1 MQPIKKAGIFTIP
14 VETAFQDA
22 KNIKLLEE
30 ASVSLGEVNNFASG
44 AIEYDFVME
53 ALKNIESLTS
63 AKIEGTTGN
72 LQDLYAEESLS
83 IERKKQ
89 LKLFSAINYRQA
101 MSEVEEII
109 ATYKRP
115 SVAFIRHLHKLL
127 TENDPATDG
136 EPGKFRAG
144 PVKIGNSKLGDFYPA
159 HHLKVGEFMDVF
171 TRQFRLHEYMP
182 DLVRTA
188 FSHYQFECIHPFED
202 GNGRTGRMLIVTELM
217 MRKIID
223 FPVLNLSQYFES
235 NRDEYLYCLRAAS
248 DTQSYAEWV
257 RFFLNGVKYQSAHNI
272 KLIQS
277 LRDVERKD
285 SYTINSRLH
294 SPNASHVLRHALN
307 KLFITVDSTAHF
319 LQQQKVQ
326 SADYKQLARTNV
338 QSLVKIGVLGEASF
352 RQGTMKVY
360 VHKELLAELT
370 KKQSG
375 GRS

>member
-1 MQPIKKAGIFTIP
+1 MENIKKADIFSIP
-14 VETAFQDA
+14 IETAFQDH

-101 MSEVEEII
+101 MNEVEQII
-109 ATYKRP
+109 TTYKQP
-115 SVAFIRHLHKLL
+115 SVRFIRHLHKIL

-136 EPGKFRAG
+136 EPGKFRSN
-144 PVKIGNSKLGDFYPA
+144 PVKIRNSKMGDFFPA
-159 HHLKVGEFMDVF
+159 HHLKVSEFMETYAD
-171 TRQFRLHEYMP
+171 QFHKNENIP
-182 DLVRTA
+182 DLVRA
-188 FSHYQFECIHPFED
+188 AISHYQFECIHPFED

-223 FPVLNLSQYFES
+223 FPVLNLSQYFEL
-235 NRDEYLYCLRAAS
+235 NREEYLYCLRSAS
-248 DTQSYAEWV
+248 DKQSYAEWV
-257 RFFLNGVKYQSAHNI
+257 HFFLNGVKHQSKHNI
-272 KLIQS
+272 SLIQS
-277 LRDVERKD
+277 LRDMEKED
-285 SYTINSRLH
+285 TLTINNRMH
-294 SPNASHVLRHALN
+294 SPNAALILRHALN
-307 KLFITVDSTAHF
+307 KLFINIDSASKF
-319 LQQQKVQ
+319 LKEQNVQ
-326 SADYKQLARTNV
+326 SADYKQLARTNI
-338 QSLVKIGVLGEASF
+338 QNLVKIDILSEATF

-360 VHKELLAELT
+360 VHKKLLAEL
-370 KKQSG
+370 KNKQS
-375 GRS
+375 

>member
-1 MQPIKKAGIFTIP
+1 MENINKADIFDIS
-14 VETAFQDA
+14 VETAFNNP

-101 MSEVEEII
+101 MSEVEDII
-109 ATYKRP
+109 KTYKKP
-115 SVAFIRHLHKLL
+115 SVRFIRHLHKIL

-136 EPGKFRAG
+136 EPGKFRSK
-144 PVKIGNSKLGDFYPA
+144 PVKIRNSKMGDFHPA
-159 HHLKVGEFMDVF
+159 HHLKVNEFMELYASKF
-171 TRQFRLHEYMP
+171 PENENLP
-182 DLVRTA
+182 DLIRA
-188 FSHYQFECIHPFED
+188 AISHYQFECIHPFED

-223 FPVLNLSQYFES
+223 FPVLNLSQYFEL
-235 NRDEYLYCLRAAS
+235 NRDEYLYCLRSAS
-248 DTQSYAEWV
+248 DNQSYAEWV
-257 RFFLNGVKYQSAHNI
+257 NFFLNGVKHQSEHNI
-272 KLIQS
+272 HLIQS
-277 LRDVERKD
+277 LRDIEKED
-285 SYTINSRLH
+285 TYLINNKMH
-294 SPNASHVLRHALN
+294 SPNAGLLLRHSLN
-307 KLFITVDSTAHF
+307 NLFITVNSGAQYLED
-319 LQQQKVQ
+319 QNVK
-326 SADYKQLARTNV
+326 SADFKELARKNV
-338 QSLVKIGVLGEASF
+338 QSLLKVGILGEASF

-360 VHKELLAELT
+360 VHKKLLTELT
-370 KKQSG
+370 KKQN
-375 GRS
+375 

>member
-1 MQPIKKAGIFTIP
+1 MQPIKKADIFNIP
-14 VETAFQDA
+14 IETAFQDA

-83 IERKKQ
+83 VERKKQ

-109 ATYKRP
+109 STYNKP

-136 EPGKFRAG
+136 EPGKFRMK
-144 PVKIGNSKLGDFYPA
+144 PVKIRNSKLGDFYPA
-159 HHLKVGEFMDVF
+159 HHVKVSEFMDIF
-171 TRQFRLHEYMP
+171 AQQYPLNDQMP
-182 DLVRTA
+182 DLVRA
-188 FSHYQFECIHPFED
+188 AISHYQFECIHPFED

-235 NRDEYLYCLRAAS
+235 NRDEYLFCLRSAS
-248 DTQSYAEWV
+248 EKQSYAEWV
-257 RFFLNGVKYQSAHNI
+257 NFFLNGVKHQSEHNI
-272 KLIQS
+272 RLIRS
-277 LRDVERKD
+277 LHDIEKRD
-285 SYTINSRLH
+285 SYTINSQLH
-294 SPNASHVLRHALN
+294 SPNASHILRHALN
-307 KLFITVDSTAHF
+307 KLFIDIGSASKF
-319 LQQQKVQ
+319 LKAQKVQ
-326 SADYKQLARTNV
+326 SADYKQLARTNIH
-338 QSLVKIGVLGEASF
+338 SLVKAGILGEASF

-360 VHKELLAELT
+360 VHKKLLVELT
-370 KKQSG
+370 KK
-375 GRS
+375 